1 MLLSTIPSYFQKRSK
16 KPKIRKRTYK
26 TSDLIS
32 FYKDSE
38 VICPYHMSNGKTQ
51 TRSRLLV
58 SKSNLSNSI
67 MLSTL

>member
-38 VICPYHMSNGKTQ
+38 VICPYHMSKHRQEAASWFQKVIFPTP
-51 TRSRLLV
+51 SC
-58 SKSNLSNSI
+58 
-67 MLSTL
+67 